1 MALSD
6 RFLRASGTFFLN
18 QSIYSFLWRHAGR
31 VLPIVLLLGTS
42 PAAVFGAEPG
52 RLVREVVIGVL
63 ALRPPQQTHAD
74 WQPTAEYLSRQWPGY
89 RFRVEALDTES
100 LTQAVA
106 AGRLDFV
113 LTNPS
118 HYVALET
125 GYRVRRIA
133 TLVNQVGGHA
143 LHQFGGVILVHARHN
158 EMRSLTDLK
167 GRRIAA
173 AGSSWLG
180 GYHAQAAELKR
191 AGVDPERDVSIYFR
205 GEPQDVVVLDV
216 AAGRAE
222 AGFVRTG
229 ILEEMAREG
238 RIQLADYRILNAQY
252 RPDFPLRL
260 STRLY
265 PEWPF
270 SACHHTDRELA
281 GRVAMALLAMAP
293 TDAAARQ
300 GAYYGWT
307 IPDDYQVV
315 HDLMRELRQPPYDAP
330 QRFTVGDVVHQ
341 YETAIFTGLVAAL
354 LLALFLIARF
364 RRLNQVI
371 RLQLADIRW
380 HANELEREAAAR
392 AEAEERLHLAASVF
406 EHSND
411 GIVIT
416 DAQGRIL
423 EVNTAFSHV
432 TGYSRE
438 EAVGRNPRMLQ
449 SGRHER
455 TFYQAMWKELNET
468 GHWQGEIWNRRKS
481 GEFYVELLD
490 ITAIRNPAGEVV
502 RYVGVF
508 SDVTVLRQSQDRL
521 EQLAHFDALT
531 HLPNRVLLGDRLQQ
545 AMAQADRSGH
555 LLAVCF
561 LDLDGF
567 KPIND
572 NYGHHIGDKLLIE
585 IAARLKARLRGV
597 DTVARLGGD
606 EFVMLITN
614 VKDVDEMEQTM
625 SRLIEAI
632 EVPCQIG
639 ELVLSVSAS
648 IGVSLY
654 PLDQAE
660 PELLIRH
667 ADQAMYMAKR
677 AGRGR
682 FKLFDSREDRMVEA
696 RLHELE
702 RIRSAAR
709 DGEFLLH
716 YQPRI
721 DMRAGRVIGV
731 EALIRWQHPS
741 LGLLLPAKFLPIAE
755 HDPVIIEIGR
765 WVLSR
770 ALDQLQAWQRSGL
783 DLKVSVNVAARQLQW
798 PGFVEDLRR
807 QLAQRPDVHPGR
819 LELEILES
827 AALENV
833 SGIHDVINACRAMG
847 VDFALDDFGTG
858 YASLS
863 YLKRLP
869 VDVVKIDQT
878 FIRELLD
885 NAEDL
890 AIVEGIVSLARIFRL
905 RVVGE
910 GVETPEHG
918 VMLMRLGCD
927 QAQGYGIARPMPAAE
942 VADWCHR
949 FQPDPQ
955 WSIWAD
961 VPWDYADFPL
971 LVAQSEH
978 YRWIKQI
985 ARYVEGETH
994 LLEMR
999 EVEDSHHC
1007 RFGSWY
1013 YGEGWQ
1019 RYGRLAEFIEIEA
1032 IHEEVHRIGHEI
1044 LQLMATKQV
1053 QKARARLPQLME
1065 QRDRILMRLCALQ
1078 MRVTGQ
1084 HLPASER
1091 VDCQAG
1097 AARDTRRSS
1106 KM

>member
-1 MALSD
+1 LLVAWPTLASAGESEP
-6 RFLRASGTFFLN
+6 FL
-18 QSIYSFLWRHAGR
+18 Q
-31 VLPIVLLLGTS
+31 
-42 PAAVFGAEPG
+42 
-52 RLVREVVIGVL
+52 EVVIGVQT
-63 ALRPPQQTHAD
+63 LRPPEQTRAD
-74 WQPTAEYLSRQWPGY
+74 WQPTADYLSRQWPGY
-89 RFRVEALDTES
+89 RFRVEALNTEQ

-106 AGRLDFV
+106 GGRLDFV

-118 HYVALET
+118 HYVALEASH
-125 GYRVRRIA
+125 RVRRIA
-133 TLVNQVGGHA
+133 TLVNAVGGHA
-143 LHQFGGVILVHARHN
+143 LHQFGGVILVHADRHP
-158 EMRSLTDLK
+158 EIRGLADLK

-173 AGSSWLG
+173 VGPSWLG
-180 GYHAQAAELKR
+180 GYHVQAAELQR
-191 AGVDPERDVSIYFR
+191 AGIDPERDLSIYFR
-205 GEPQDVVVLDV
+205 GEPQDAVVMDV
-216 AAGRAE
+216 AAGRAA

-229 ILEEMAREG
+229 IIEELAREG
-238 RIQLADYRILNAQY
+238 RIRLADFRILNVQS
-252 RPDFPLRL
+252 RPGFPLRL
-260 STRLY
+260 STQLY

-270 SACHHTDRELA
+270 SACPHADSELA
-281 GRVAMALLAMAP
+281 GRVAVALLGMASTEP
-293 TDAAARQ
+293 AARR
-300 GAYYGWT
+300 GGYYGWT
-307 IPDDYQVV
+307 IPDDYQAV
-315 HDLMRELRQPPYDAP
+315 HGLMRELHQPPYDGP
-330 QRFTVGDVVHQ
+330 QRFSLWDVVRQ
-341 YETAIFTGLVAAL
+341 YEAAIFATLVAAL
-354 LLALFLIARF
+354 LFALFVIGRF
-364 RRLNQVI
+364 QRLNQVI
-371 RLQLADIRW
+371 QSQLGDIRW
-380 HANELEREAAAR
+380 HAGELEREAAAR
-392 AEAEERLHLAASVF
+392 AEAEGQLHLAASVF

-411 GIVIT
+411 GIVIA

-423 EVNTAFSHV
+423 EVNAAFSRV

-438 EAVGRNPRMLQ
+438 EALGRNPRMLQ
-449 SGRHER
+449 SGRHDR
-455 TFYQAMWKELNET
+455 AFYQAMWKMIEEQ

-490 ITAIRNPAGEVV
+490 ITAIRNPAGEIV

-508 SDVTVLRQSQDRL
+508 SDVTDLRQSQDKL

-531 HLPNRVLLGDRLQQ
+531 HLPNRVLLADRLQQ
-545 AMAQADRSGH
+545 AIAQAERSGH

-585 IAARLKARLRGV
+585 IAARLKAKLRGV

-606 EFVMLITN
+606 EFVLLITD
-614 VKDVDEMEQTM
+614 VKDVEEMEQTV
-625 SRLIEAI
+625 SRVIEAI
-632 EVPCQIG
+632 ESPCRIG
-639 ELVLSVSAS
+639 ELELAVSAS

-682 FKLFDSREDRMVEA
+682 FKLFDSREDRLVEA
-696 RLHELE
+696 RMQELE
-702 RIRSAAR
+702 RLHAALR
-709 DGEFLLH
+709 DGEFVLH
-716 YQPRI
+716 FQPRV
-721 DMRAGRVIGV
+721 DMRAGRVLAV

-741 LGLLLPAKFLPIAE
+741 LGLLLPAKFLPLAE
-755 HDPVIIEIGR
+755 HDPIIIEIGR
-765 WVLSR
+765 WVLAQ
-770 ALDQLQAWQRSGL
+770 ALDQLQAWLRAGL
-783 DLKVSVNVAARQLQW
+783 DIKVSVNVAARQLQW
-798 PGFVEDLRR
+798 PGFVEDLRL
-807 QLAQRPDVHPGR
+807 QLLQHPEVHPGR

-827 AALENV
+827 AALEDV
-833 SGIHDVINACRAMG
+833 TGMHDVINACRVMG

-885 NAEDL
+885 NSEDL

-942 VADWCHR
+942 VAGWCRR

-985 ARYVEGETH
+985 TRYVEGESPY
-994 LLEMR
+994 LEMR
-999 EVEDSHHC
+999 EVEDNHHC
-1007 RFGSWY
+1007 RFGRWY
-1013 YGEGWQ
+1013 YGEGQQ
-1019 RYGRLAEFIEIEA
+1019 RYGKLAEFIEIEA
-1032 IHEEVHRIGHEI
+1032 IHEQVHRIGHEI
-1044 LQLMATKQV
+1044 LDLMADDQV
-1053 QKARARLPQLME
+1053 QTARARLPQLME

-1078 MRVTGQ
+1078 MLVTGQ
-1084 HLPASER
+1084 RLPAGER
-1091 VDCQAG
+1091 VDWLADVPQG
-1097 AARDTRRSS
+1097 LRHPP
-1106 KM
+1106 K